1 MSFAYA
7 RAAYRQT
14 EKVAPPTAAHPY
26 DIVFQTLK
34 ELSRALHV
42 LAEAHAKGAALPAEH
57 MNRGLT
63 AIYILQTSLDFE
75 KGGEIAQDLFQLY
88 EFARFHLLRA
98 WRGEAEPRLRE
109 AAEAMSEILSAWQE
123 IGPDVKA
130 PAA

>member
-1 MSFAYA
+1 MSFAHA

-14 EKVAPPTAAHPY
+14 EKVTPAAAPRPY
-26 DIVFQTLK
+26 DIVYQTLK

-42 LAEAHAKGAALPAEH
+42 LAEAHAKSLPLPSDH

-98 WRGEAEPRLRE
+98 WRGEADPRLRE
-109 AAEAMSEILSAWQE
+109 AADAMSEILSAWQE
-123 IGPDVKA
+123 IGPDA
-130 PAA
+130 RTPT